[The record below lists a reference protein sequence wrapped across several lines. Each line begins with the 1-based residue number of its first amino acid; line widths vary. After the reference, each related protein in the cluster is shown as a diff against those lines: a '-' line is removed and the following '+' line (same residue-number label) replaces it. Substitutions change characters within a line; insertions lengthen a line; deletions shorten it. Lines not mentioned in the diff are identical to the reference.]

1 MKFAIA
7 IVAAGA
13 YSGQIVDKLDNV
25 KTERGLEKMYL
36 PVEPR

>member
-1 MKFAIA
+1 MKCAIA

-13 YSGQIVDKLDNV
+13 FSGQIVDKLSNV
-25 KTERGLEKMYL
+25 QTENGLEKIYL

>member
-1 MKFAIA
+1 MQFAIA

-13 YSGQIVDKLDNV
+13 YSGQIVDKLDSV
-25 KTERGLEKMYL
+25 QTENGLEQINL